1 MHIKHRHFIIV
12 LYLHSRTPRVQRIMW
27 LCVCWIRTYLLSDA
41 TAHEA
46 ALSAGSHLSDIVQ
59 VTHSTI
65 LYELQ

>member
-1 MHIKHRHFIIV
+1 
-12 LYLHSRTPRVQRIMW
+12 MW

-46 ALSAGSHLSDIVQ
+46 ALSAGSHSSDIVQ
-59 VTHSTI
+59 VTHSTA